1 MSGVTFMQGLG
12 DLIKNKYISS
22 VILSVILKDDVESG
36 KSNSLQR
43 KILYG
48 IKKRIR
54 YRTYQHS

>member
-48 IKKRIR
+48 MVSRKE
-54 YRTYQHS
+54 